1 MPSAPIRRASKPIPR
16 GVEAAC
22 WCAIP
27 RIIAHVRRQATS
39 RWGKTALYKAV
50 VDSGRGGGPTNPPLL
65 GDGPANLPLP
75 LAGEPL
81 SSGSR
86 DFPRGQGRGG
96 GADYSS
102 VVRDSQLAIRASA
115 ERITVIGR
123 WVVLA
128 AAVILNHF
136 GNENSPA
143 SIFIVD
149 SVLFGWGL
157 VNLVVSV
164 VLVRGFRPGRW
175 FGFLTTGID
184 LLVATS
190 ILYFSGGYGA
200 PTDFSLLFYLLIIAS
215 AVRLGLPGSIATAL
229 VVSALYVV
237 IGGTT
242 GFARISPP
250 PGFVIGRV
258 FLFLFVAL
266 VAGLLVGDV
275 RSRLDRALRTA
286 IERATQ
292 LDETRRREALEKE
305 RVERLE
311 EIDKVRADFIA
322 MVAHELQTPLASIK
336 TQADTLLTQQH
347 RLDQETRG
355 ALVDGIHRSAASLTD
370 LVQDFAA
377 VNRIEN
383 NQYSYHFER
392 LDLTEFVKDVADH
405 FQADPRRYPMRVRV
419 EPGLVVRGD
428 RRRLQQALLN
438 LLNNAVKYSPRGS
451 NLAVI
456 AFPDKDGNAKVSVH
470 DEGIGIREEDI
481 PKLFNKFTR
490 LFDKR
495 AMNIGGSGLGLFI
508 TRSIIEAHG
517 GHMAVES
524 EWGKGSTFSFVLPL
538 WEPSASSSS
547 TTMPSSATP

>member
-1 MPSAPIRRASKPIPR
+1 VAES
-16 GVEAAC
+16 E
-22 WCAIP
+22 
-27 RIIAHVRRQATS
+27 TS
-39 RWGKTALYKAV
+39 N
-50 VDSGRGGGPTNPPLL
+50 S
-65 GDGPANLPLP
+65 
-75 LAGEPL
+75 
-81 SSGSR
+81 
-86 DFPRGQGRGG
+86 
-96 GADYSS
+96 DYAE
-102 VVRDSQLAIRASA
+102 VVRDSQSAILASA
-115 ERITVIGR
+115 ERITVVGR

-136 GNENSPA
+136 GNQNSPPTV
-143 SIFIVD
+143 FIVD
-149 SVLFGWGL
+149 TILFGWGL
-157 VNLVVSV
+157 VNLVVST

-184 LLVATS
+184 LMVATS

-215 AVRLGLPGSIATAL
+215 AVRLGLPGSLASAV
-229 VVSALYVV
+229 VVSLLYVV
-237 IGGTT
+237 IGGLT

-258 FLFLFVAL
+258 FLFVFVAL

-275 RSRLDRALRTA
+275 RARLDRALRTA

-311 EIDKVRADFIA
+311 EIDKVRSDFIS

-383 NQYSYHFER
+383 NQFSYHFER
-392 LDLTEFVKDVADH
+392 LELDQFVAEVVDH
-405 FQADPRRYPMRVRV
+405 FPADRHRFPMRVRV

-428 RRRLQQALLN
+428 RRRLQQAMLN
-438 LLNNAVKYSPRGS
+438 LLNNAVKYSPRGG
-451 NLAVI
+451 NIAVI
-456 AFPDKDGNAKVSVH
+456 AFPDKEGNAKVSVH
-470 DEGIGIREEDI
+470 DEGIGIRQEDI
-481 PKLFNKFTR
+481 PKLFNKFIR

-495 AMNIGGSGLGLFI
+495 AMNIGGSGLGLYI

-517 GHMAVES
+517 GHMTLES
-524 EWGKGSTFSFVLPL
+524 EWGKGSTFGFVLPL
-538 WEPSASSSS
+538 WQASGSSSS
-547 TTMPSSATP
+547 TTIPSSATP

>member
-1 MPSAPIRRASKPIPR
+1 M
-16 GVEAAC
+16 
-22 WCAIP
+22 
-27 RIIAHVRRQATS
+27 
-39 RWGKTALYKAV
+39 
-50 VDSGRGGGPTNPPLL
+50 
-65 GDGPANLPLP
+65 
-75 LAGEPL
+75 
-81 SSGSR
+81 
-86 DFPRGQGRGG
+86 
-96 GADYSS
+96 
-102 VVRDSQLAIRASA
+102 ASA
-115 ERITVIGR
+115 ERITVVGR

-136 GNENSPA
+136 GNRNSAA
-143 SIFIVD
+143 SVLVVD
-149 SVLFGWGL
+149 TILFGWGL

-164 VLVRGFRPGRW
+164 VLVRGYRPGRW

-215 AVRLGLPGSIATAL
+215 AVRLGLPGALATAM
-229 VVSALYVV
+229 VVAVLYVL
-237 IGGTT
+237 IGGLT
-242 GFARISPP
+242 GFATVSPP

-275 RSRLDRALRTA
+275 RTRLDRALRTA

-311 EIDKVRADFIA
+311 EIDKVRSDFVS

-336 TQADTLLTQQH
+336 TQAETLLTQQH
-347 RLDQETRG
+347 RLDQETRS

-383 NQYSYHFER
+383 NQFSYHFDR
-392 LDLTEFVKDVADH
+392 LDLADLVKEVVDLFPV
-405 FQADPRRYPMRVRV
+405 DPRRYPMRVRV
-419 EPGLVVRGD
+419 EAGLVVRGD

-438 LLNNAVKYSPRGS
+438 LLNNAVKYSPRGG
-451 NLAVI
+451 NIAVI
-456 AFPDKDGNAKVSVH
+456 AAPTKEGEAKVSVH
-470 DEGIGIREEDI
+470 DEGIGIRAEDI

-508 TRSIIEAHG
+508 TRSIVEAHG
-517 GHMAVES
+517 GRMTVES
-524 EWGKGSTFSFVLPL
+524 EWGKGSAFSFVLPL
-538 WEPSASSSS
+538 WQPSASSSS
-547 TTMPSSATP
+547 TTTPSSPTP

>member
-1 MPSAPIRRASKPIPR
+1 MTNGA
-16 GVEAAC
+16 
-22 WCAIP
+22 
-27 RIIAHVRRQATS
+27 
-39 RWGKTALYKAV
+39 
-50 VDSGRGGGPTNPPLL
+50 DPTT
-65 GDGPANLPLP
+65 
-75 LAGEPL
+75 
-81 SSGSR
+81 
-86 DFPRGQGRGG
+86 
-96 GADYSS
+96 ADYSV
-102 VVRDSQLAIRASA
+102 VVRDSQSAVLASA
-115 ERITVIGR
+115 ERITVVGR

-128 AAVILNHF
+128 AGVILNHF
-136 GNENSPA
+136 GNQNSPA
-143 SIFIVD
+143 SVFLVD
-149 SVLFGWGL
+149 TILCSWGL

-164 VLVRGFRPGRW
+164 VLVRGYRPGRW
-175 FGFLTTGID
+175 FGFLTTLID
-184 LLVATS
+184 LMVATS

-215 AVRLGLPGSIATAL
+215 AVRLGLRGSLATAI
-229 VVSALYVV
+229 VVSLLYVV
-237 IGGTT
+237 IGGLT
-242 GFARISPP
+242 GFARISPR

-266 VAGLLVGDV
+266 VAGLLVGDI

-311 EIDKVRADFIA
+311 EIDKVRTDFIA

-336 TQADTLLTQQH
+336 TQADTLLNQRH
-347 RLDQETRG
+347 RLDQETRE

-383 NQYSYHFER
+383 NQFSYHFEKI
-392 LDLTEFVKDVADH
+392 DLAEFVKEVVDLFPV
-405 FQADPRRYPMRVRV
+405 DPRRYPMRVRV
-419 EPGLVVRGD
+419 EPDLEVRGD

-438 LLNNAVKYSPRGS
+438 LLNNAVKYSPRGG
-451 NLAVI
+451 NIAVI
-456 AFPDKDGNAKVSVH
+456 AAPTKEGEAKVSVH
-470 DEGIGIREEDI
+470 DEGIGIRDEDI

-508 TRSIIEAHG
+508 TRSIVEAHD

-524 EWGKGSTFSFVLPL
+524 EWGKGSAFSFVLPL
-538 WEPSASSSS
+538 WQPSASSSS
-547 TTMPSSATP
+547 TTTPSSAMP

>member
-1 MPSAPIRRASKPIPR
+1 M
-16 GVEAAC
+16 
-22 WCAIP
+22 
-27 RIIAHVRRQATS
+27 RQAS
-39 RWGKTALYKAV
+39 E
-50 VDSGRGGGPTNPPLL
+50 
-65 GDGPANLPLP
+65 GPARYT
-75 LAGEPL
+75 AVAEP
-81 SSGSR
+81 
-86 DFPRGQGRGG
+86 
-96 GADYSS
+96 GAAVPGDYS
-102 VVRDSQLAIRASA
+102 VVIRDSQASVLASA
-115 ERITVIGR
+115 ERITVVGR

-143 SIFIVD
+143 SVFLVD
-149 SVLFGWGL
+149 SILFFWGL

-164 VLVRGFRPGRW
+164 LLVRGLRLGRW

-215 AVRLGLPGSIATAL
+215 AVRLGLPGSLATAL
-229 VVSALYVV
+229 VVSLLYVV
-237 IGGTT
+237 IGGMT
-242 GFARISPP
+242 GFARVSPP

-275 RSRLDRALRTA
+275 RTRLDRALRTA

-311 EIDKVRADFIA
+311 EIDKVRSDFIA

-336 TQADTLLTQQH
+336 AQADTLLTQQH

-355 ALVDGIHRSAASLTD
+355 ALVDGIHRSAASLAD

-383 NQYSYHFER
+383 NQFTYHFER
-392 LDLTEFVKDVADH
+392 LDLTDFIKQVVDLFPVDA
-405 FQADPRRYPMRVRV
+405 RRYPMRVRV
-419 EPGLVVRGD
+419 EPDLVVRAD

-438 LLNNAVKYSPRGS
+438 LLNNAVKYSPRGG

-456 AFPDKDGNAKVSVH
+456 AFPDKEGNAKVSVH
-470 DEGIGIREEDI
+470 DEGIGIRAEDL

-495 AMNIGGSGLGLFI
+495 AINIGGSGLGLFI

-517 GHMAVES
+517 GHMTVES
-524 EWGKGSTFSFVLPL
+524 EWGKGSTFGFVLPL
-538 WEPSASSSS
+538 WESSASSSS
-547 TTMPSSATP
+547 TTMPSSATL

>member
-1 MPSAPIRRASKPIPR
+1 MPGQAPEVKPR
-16 GVEAAC
+16 YTAVSEA
-22 WCAIP
+22 
-27 RIIAHVRRQATS
+27 T
-39 RWGKTALYKAV
+39 
-50 VDSGRGGGPTNPPLL
+50 
-65 GDGPANLPLP
+65 
-75 LAGEPL
+75 
-81 SSGSR
+81 
-86 DFPRGQGRGG
+86 
-96 GADYSS
+96 YSS
-102 VVRDSQLAIRASA
+102 VVRESQLAVMASA
-115 ERITVIGR
+115 ERITVVGR

-136 GNENSPA
+136 GNENSAA

-149 SVLFGWGL
+149 TILFGWGL

-164 VLVRGFRPGRW
+164 VLVRGFKPGRW

-215 AVRLGLPGSIATAL
+215 AVRLGLRGSLATAI
-229 VVSALYVV
+229 VVAALYIVV
-237 IGGTT
+237 GGTT

-286 IERATQ
+286 IERAGQ

-305 RVERLE
+305 RVERLQ
-311 EIDKVRADFIA
+311 EIDKVRADFIS

-355 ALVDGIHRSAASLTD
+355 ALVAGIHRSAASLTE

-383 NQYSYHFER
+383 DQFSYHLER
-392 LDLTEFVKDVADH
+392 LDLTEFVRDVAEH
-405 FQADPRRYPMRVRV
+405 FAADPHRYPMRIRV

-438 LLNNAVKYSPRGS
+438 LLNNAVKYSPRGG
-451 NLAVI
+451 NIAVI
-456 AFPDKDGNAKVSVH
+456 AFPDKEGDAKVSVH
-470 DEGIGIREEDI
+470 DEGIGVRAEDI
-481 PKLFNKFTR
+481 PRLFNKFTR

-508 TRSIIEAHG
+508 TKSIIEAHG
-517 GHMAVES
+517 GHMGVES

-538 WEPSASSSS
+538 WQPSESSSS
-547 TTMPSSATP
+547 TITPSSATP

>member
-1 MPSAPIRRASKPIPR
+1 VADAEITT
-16 GVEAAC
+16 G
-22 WCAIP
+22 
-27 RIIAHVRRQATS
+27 
-39 RWGKTALYKAV
+39 
-50 VDSGRGGGPTNPPLL
+50 
-65 GDGPANLPLP
+65 
-75 LAGEPL
+75 
-81 SSGSR
+81 
-86 DFPRGQGRGG
+86 
-96 GADYSS
+96 DYSG
-102 VVRDSQLAIRASA
+102 VVRDSQSAILASA
-115 ERITVIGR
+115 ERITVVGR

-136 GNENSPA
+136 GNKNPST
-143 SIFIVD
+143 SVFIVD
-149 SVLFGWGL
+149 TILFLWGL

-215 AVRLGLPGSIATAL
+215 AVRLGLPGSLATAT
-229 VVSALYVV
+229 VVSVLYVV
-237 IGGTT
+237 IGGLT
-242 GFARISPP
+242 GFATVSPP

-258 FLFLFVAL
+258 FLFIFVAL

-275 RSRLDRALRTA
+275 RSRLDLALRTA

-311 EIDKVRADFIA
+311 EIDKVRSDFIS

-383 NQYSYHFER
+383 NQFSYHFER
-392 LDLTEFVKDVADH
+392 VDLADFVKEVVDIFPVDA
-405 FQADPRRYPMRVRV
+405 RRYPMRVRV
-419 EPGLVVRGD
+419 EPGLAVRGD

-438 LLNNAVKYSPRGS
+438 LLNNAVKYSPRGG
-451 NLAVI
+451 NIAVI
-456 AFPDKDGNAKVSVH
+456 AAPAKEGEAKVSVH
-470 DEGIGIREEDI
+470 DEGIGIRAEDI
-481 PKLFNKFTR
+481 GKLFNKFTR

-508 TRSIIEAHG
+508 TRSIVEAHG

-538 WEPSASSSS
+538 WPASGSSSS
-547 TTMPSSATP
+547 TTTPSSATP

>member
-1 MPSAPIRRASKPIPR
+1 M
-16 GVEAAC
+16 
-22 WCAIP
+22 
-27 RIIAHVRRQATS
+27 T
-39 RWGKTALYKAV
+39 
-50 VDSGRGGGPTNPPLL
+50 TN
-65 GDGPANLPLP
+65 
-75 LAGEPL
+75 
-81 SSGSR
+81 
-86 DFPRGQGRGG
+86 QG
-96 GADYSS
+96 GAFGSEYASLIE
-102 VVRDSQLAIRASA
+102 DSQAAVLTTA
-115 ERITVIGR
+115 ERITVVGR

-136 GNENSPA
+136 GNRNSEA
-143 SIFIVD
+143 
-149 SVLFGWGL
+149 SVLVVDTILVGWGL

-164 VLVRGFRPGRW
+164 VLVRGYRPGRW

-215 AVRLGLPGSIATAL
+215 AVRLGLPGALATAM
-229 VVSALYVV
+229 VVALLYVV
-237 IGGTT
+237 IGGLT
-242 GFARISPP
+242 GFATVSPP

-311 EIDKVRADFIA
+311 EIDQVRSDFVS

-336 TQADTLLTQQH
+336 TQAETLLTQQH
-347 RLDQETRG
+347 RLDQETRS

-383 NQYSYHFER
+383 NQFSYHFDR
-392 LDLTEFVKDVADH
+392 LDLADLVKEVVDLFPV
-405 FQADPRRYPMRVRV
+405 DPRRFPMRVRV
-419 EPGLVVRGD
+419 EAGLVVRGD

-438 LLNNAVKYSPRGS
+438 LLNNAVKYSPRGG
-451 NLAVI
+451 NIAVI
-456 AFPDKDGNAKVSVH
+456 AAPTKEGEAKVSVH
-470 DEGIGIREEDI
+470 DEGIGIRAEDI

-508 TRSIIEAHG
+508 TRSIVEAHG
-517 GHMAVES
+517 GHMTVES
-524 EWGKGSTFSFVLPL
+524 EWGKGSAFSFVLPL
-538 WEPSASSSS
+538 WQPSVSSSS
-547 TTMPSSATP
+547 TTTPSSPTP

>member
-1 MPSAPIRRASKPIPR
+1 M
-16 GVEAAC
+16 
-22 WCAIP
+22 
-27 RIIAHVRRQATS
+27 
-39 RWGKTALYKAV
+39 
-50 VDSGRGGGPTNPPLL
+50 
-65 GDGPANLPLP
+65 
-75 LAGEPL
+75 
-81 SSGSR
+81 
-86 DFPRGQGRGG
+86 
-96 GADYSS
+96 
-102 VVRDSQLAIRASA
+102 ASA
-115 ERITVIGR
+115 ERISVVGR

-136 GNENSPA
+136 GNRNSQA
-143 SIFIVD
+143 SVLVVD
-149 SVLFGWGL
+149 TILFGWGL

-164 VLVRGFRPGRW
+164 VLVRGYQPGRW
-175 FGFLTTGID
+175 FAFLTTGID

-215 AVRLGLPGSIATAL
+215 AVRLGLPGALATAI
-229 VVSALYVV
+229 VVAVLYVV
-237 IGGTT
+237 IGGLT
-242 GFARISPP
+242 GFATVSPP

-275 RSRLDRALRTA
+275 RTRLDRALRTA

-311 EIDKVRADFIA
+311 EIDQVRSDFVA

-336 TQADTLLTQQH
+336 TQAETLLTQQH
-347 RLDQETRG
+347 RLDQETRS

-377 VNRIEN
+377 VNRIDN
-383 NQYSYHFER
+383 NQFSYHFDR
-392 LDLTEFVKDVADH
+392 LDLADLVKEVVDLFPVD
-405 FQADPRRYPMRVRV
+405 QRRYPMRVRV

-438 LLNNAVKYSPRGS
+438 LLNNAVKYSPRGG
-451 NLAVI
+451 NIAVI
-456 AFPDKDGNAKVSVH
+456 AAPTKEGEAKVSVH
-470 DEGIGIREEDI
+470 DEGIGIRAEDL

-508 TRSIIEAHG
+508 TRSIVEAHG
-517 GHMAVES
+517 GHMGVES
-524 EWGKGSTFSFVLPL
+524 EWGKGSTFSFVLPV
-538 WEPSASSSS
+538 WQPSASSSS
-547 TTMPSSATP
+547 TTTPSSATP